1 MKKNLLSMALLSMVM
16 VGAMS
21 SCEKEDDGTGY
32 ESEKNELMTSSIE
45 SYVDDVVIST
55 YSSLA
60 TGAMSLYD
68 ACYTLDSALTDAN
81 ISAAAAAWVSA
92 RKYWENSEAF
102 LFGPAGDYAIDPRID
117 SWPLDQTALDNL
129 LSNSTMMEGFYDED
143 GNPGGDDAVAYAGEV
158 LGNTLLGFH
167 AVEYMLFENGAA
179 RTAASFEAV
188 NATAG
193 VELAYLLCIVG
204 DLRNQCI
211 LLECSWAGI
220 DEISSAKAEIMEETE
235 LARALVYGEV
245 MKSAGETGNSL
256 YKSQKSAMSEI
267 LNGIIT
273 IVDEVGNTKIQDP
286 IDSGN
291 PFDVESWFSYNSITD
306 FTDNIKGCQMAYA
319 EISDYVKS
327 LDADVDADVQ
337 AKFTTA
343 ILEIGGATGDGD
355 GEGMA
360 APFRDNVGSGT
371 ATTDQQEAIDACN
384 ALMAAVEAADEVVNA
399 Q

>member
-1 MKKNLLSMALLSMVM
+1 MMLLSMVA
-16 VGAMS
+16 VGAMT
-21 SCEKEDDGTGY
+21 SCTKEDDGTGY
-32 ESEKNELMTSSIE
+32 EVEKNELMTSSINN
-45 SYVDDVVIST
+45 YVDDVVIAT
-55 YSSLA
+55 YNSLA
-60 TGAMSLYD
+60 TKAMSLYD
-68 ACYTLDSALTDAN
+68 ACYDLDGSLTDAK
-81 ISAAAAAWVSA
+81 IQAAADAWVTA
-92 RKYWENSEAF
+92 RKYWEISEAF

-129 LSNSTMMEGFYDED
+129 LANTTMMEGFYDED

-179 RTAASFEAV
+179 RTAASFNEV
-188 NATAG
+188 STSDN
-193 VELAYLLCIVG
+193 ELAYLLCIVG

-211 LLECSWAGI
+211 LLECSWVGI
-220 DEISSAKAEIMEETE
+220 DNISSEKAQIMEDTE
-235 LARALVYGEV
+235 LARALVYGDM
-245 MKSAGETGNSL
+245 MKGAGDTGNSL

-291 PFDVESWFSYNSITD
+291 PFDVESWFSYNSIID

-319 EISDYVKS
+319 EISEYINS
-327 LDADVDADVQ
+327 LDSSVDADVQ

-343 ILEIGGATGDGD
+343 ILEIGGESGEGDGS
-355 GEGMA
+355 GMV

-384 ALMAAVEAADEVVNA
+384 ELMAAVEAADELVNA